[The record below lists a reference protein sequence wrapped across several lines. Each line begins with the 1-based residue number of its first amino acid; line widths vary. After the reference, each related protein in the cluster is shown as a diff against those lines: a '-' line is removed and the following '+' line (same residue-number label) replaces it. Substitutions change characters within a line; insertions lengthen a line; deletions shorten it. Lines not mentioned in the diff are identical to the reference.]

1 MLCGNVFLCGLF
13 RASCYGTYSC
23 LYTFSCSQVHL
34 YICTFGKDV
43 RWNHRGTRLGAL
55 FRVVLC
61 GDVFLWTLFRVVMNM
76 CLSKIVCVIIAQHVA
91 EVGGTKN
98 TNFQNSMGALS
109 NTISFAPRISEQ
121 NDPFLVFWGSQK
133 WHFECPNQ
141 NSKTT
146 FQKKYPHFGPPK
158 SDFWPFY

>member
-1 MLCGNVFLCGLF
+1 MLCGNVFLCALF

-23 LYTFSCSQVHL
+23 VYTFSFSQVHL

-43 RWNHRGTRLGAL
+43 WWNHRGTQLGAF

-61 GDVFLWTLFRVVMNM
+61 GDVFLCILFRVVMNM

-98 TNFQNSMGALS
+98 TNFQNSMGALF
-109 NTISFAPRISEQ
+109 NPISPARRI
-121 NDPFLVFWGSQK
+121 
-133 WHFECPNQ
+133 
-141 NSKTT
+141 
-146 FQKKYPHFGPPK
+146 
-158 SDFWPFY
+158 